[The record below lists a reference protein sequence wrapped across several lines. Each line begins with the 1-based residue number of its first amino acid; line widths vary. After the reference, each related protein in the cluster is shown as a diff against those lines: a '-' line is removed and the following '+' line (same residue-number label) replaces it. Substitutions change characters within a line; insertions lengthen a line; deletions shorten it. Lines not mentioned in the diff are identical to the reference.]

1 MTEDVELSKEFD
13 DLKTKTVK
21 MLSNITESLDDITS
35 KKIQETIES
44 VKNEIYSKINY
55 VRLFNLYNN
64 IS

>member
-1 MTEDVELSKEFD
+1 
-13 DLKTKTVK
+13 
-21 MLSNITESLDDITS
+21 LSNITESLDDITS

>member
-13 DLKTKTVK
+13 DLKNKTVK

-64 IS
+64 LS